1 MGEGMGYDRPAF
13 RAWYSEIQKT
23 YNVRA
28 EIGIDGREYA
38 KYGTT
43 FDNVILVID
52 KDGPQRSEVLT
63 GKVDSVEALPA
74 MLENI
79 RESRP
84 QLSAED
90 RGGQPPADQQDGPG
104 DPGEDG
110 MGGKSDAPTPDG
122 ADDVRGGKRGGGQR
136 VRSGGAS
143 GERGRSPRAGGNR
156 RNGGNSADLDDGRSG
171 GSGGDAGGGAD
182 SQSESDVTIEDSSGE
197 RVEGELTDS
206 IFENCSPQRLKIPG
220 AKKHPAK
227 LARILDGDSAVLANG
242 WQIKR
247 STVSGES
254 RIEVVVRAATP
265 DLQRE
270 LVGQGVTQE
279 RIQWQERFFIPTG
292 QQSQAVFERI
302 VVAKPVIDLINPNA
316 KPDQD
321 ADDQGGGALS
331 SRPRPGGYAS
341 DSFRAEIDA
350 NPSEQ
355 VVRDVEFLRQQIEE
369 AARRAGVPA
378 RSATIE
384 PVKVSDAARGM
395 AAENGRTLGARAR
408 RLRHRRHQRGS
419 SVISGIDLALA
430 GVAAVIALFA
440 LYRLR
445 KRRRK
450 VEIEI
455 PPFLRGTVDSGDD
468 ASSRFKGNWTEVH
481 PLPKRFEDRDD

>member
-28 EIGIDGREYA
+28 VIGIDGREYA

-52 KDGPQRSEVLT
+52 KDGPQRGEVLT

-110 MGGKSDAPTPDG
+110 MGGKSDAPTPDD
-122 ADDVRGGKRGGGQR
+122 ADDVRGGKRGGGR
-136 VRSGGAS
+136 GGRSGGGS
-143 GERGRSPRAGGNR
+143 GGRGGSSRTGRNR
-156 RNGGNSADLDDGRSG
+156 RNGGDSADQGDGRPDRG
-171 GSGGDAGGGAD
+171 GSGAGGGVD
-182 SQSESDVTIEDSSGE
+182 GQPESDVTIEDSGGE

-206 IFENCSPQRLKIPG
+206 IFENYSPQRLKTPG

-292 QQSQAVFERI
+292 QQSQAAFERI

-331 SRPRPGGYAS
+331 SRPRPGDYAS

-369 AARRAGVPA
+369 DARRAGVSPRPA
-378 RSATIE
+378 AVE
-384 PVKVSDAARGM
+384 ADEVSDAARGM
-395 AAENGRTLGARAR
+395 VEPTEGGCGWRAAAGRHA
-408 RLRHRRHQRGS
+408 
-419 SVISGIDLALA
+419 
-430 GVAAVIALFA
+430 
-440 LYRLR
+440 
-445 KRRRK
+445 
-450 VEIEI
+450 
-455 PPFLRGTVDSGDD
+455 
-468 ASSRFKGNWTEVH
+468 
-481 PLPKRFEDRDD
+481 